1 VYSAKDWGFKW
12 PPITSCVLGR
22 QLLVMLGFL
31 SITMCI
37 TVIFRYQQVND
48 IQEGFAALVFGVQV
62 THSSWTTWILKMKN
76 LL

>member
-1 VYSAKDWGFKW
+1 MYSAKDWGFRW
-12 PPITSCVLGR
+12 PPITLCVLGR

-37 TVIFRYQQVND
+37 AVIFRDRRVND
-48 IQEGFAALVFGVQV
+48 IQEGFAALVFGVEV
-62 THSSWTTWILKMKN
+62 AHSSWTTWILKMKN